1 MRLSTE
7 VSLFTG
13 IFFVKKY
20 KCEKNYDII
29 SIVLSGKKIK
39 NVDLLQG
46 AHLKSLE
53 FDLFGL

>member
-1 MRLSTE
+1 M
-7 VSLFTG
+7 SLFIG

-39 NVDLLQG
+39 NVLQG